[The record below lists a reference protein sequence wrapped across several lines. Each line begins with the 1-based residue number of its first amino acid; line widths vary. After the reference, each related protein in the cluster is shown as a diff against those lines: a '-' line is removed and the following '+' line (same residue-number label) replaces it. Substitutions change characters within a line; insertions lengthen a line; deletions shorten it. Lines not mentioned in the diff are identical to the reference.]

1 MAVSLLGIIQLKAY
15 FLTENFTMKK
25 ILILM
30 ILVLVS
36 GCQKHVFE
44 AGHVKKERQELY
56 DYNNDEKYCREN
68 PDRCVGNVPW

>member
-1 MAVSLLGIIQLKAY
+1 
-15 FLTENFTMKK
+15 MKK